1 MKFAI
6 ILNGSER
13 LLGILNS
20 YRKKTLEL
28 EEEHESLVNI
38 MNILCTLMLQQETSD
53 HFRHLQGFELLI
65 SLSKKQSELR
75 RHIIKLID
83 YSVSQ
88 Y

>member
-13 LLGILNS
+13 LLGILNF

-38 MNILCTLMLQQETSD
+38 MNILCTLMLQ
-53 HFRHLQGFELLI
+53 
-65 SLSKKQSELR
+65 
-75 RHIIKLID
+75 
-83 YSVSQ
+83 
-88 Y
+88 